1 MSNTKVSESEIEESY
16 KKILEYIG
24 EDSDRE
30 GLIETPKRIRKAL
43 LEWFHG
49 YNQNPEEILNKM
61 FKEVN
66 GYSQMIIL
74 KNIDFESHCEHH
86 MAPIIG
92 KAHIA
97 YIPNNLVVGI
107 SKLARLVD
115 CFAKRFQIQERM
127 TNDISDTL
135 YKVLDC
141 KGVAVLI
148 EAEHFCI
155 SSRGIKKKGSSMIT
169 YSLNGI
175 FENSNERQ
183 EFFKLVTK

>member
-1 MSNTKVSESEIEESY
+1 MSNSQISEHEIEEAY
-16 KKILEYIG
+16 KRILEYVG
-24 EDSDRE
+24 EDSNRE
-30 GLIETPKRIRKAL
+30 GLQETPKRIRKAL
-43 LEWFHG
+43 LEWFSG
-49 YNQNPEEILNKM
+49 YDQNPEDILNKM

-135 YKVLDC
+135 FKVLDC
-141 KGVAVLI
+141 QGVAVMI

-169 YSLNGI
+169 YSLNGV
-175 FENSNERQ
+175 FNNSNERQ
-183 EFFKLVTK
+183 EFFGLVNK